1 MKLFTPY
8 QLGNITL
15 QNRIVM
21 APMTRSRAIGNIPN
35 QLMATYYAQRAS
47 AGLIIT
53 EGVAPSANGL
63 GYARIP
69 GVFSQEQVEGWKLVT
84 QAVHAKGGK
93 IFMQLM
99 HTGRASH
106 PANLP
111 AGAEVVSASPVAL
124 SGNMWTDSDGM
135 QPYPTPKEIPT
146 SEIEATQQEYVVA
159 AQNAIAAGFDGV
171 ELHGANGYLIE
182 QFLNTATNLRTDNY
196 GGSVEN
202 RNRFAIEVAQKVA
215 AAIGAEKTAIRLSPY
230 GVFNDIAIYDGIE
243 DAFTQLVTELGK
255 LKLVYLHLVDH
266 SSQGA
271 PTVPQTLKTQLQK
284 AFGGTFIYSGG
295 LDKASAETVLEEGR
309 GDLVA
314 FGRPFLANPDLVE
327 RLQNDLELAQPDYT
341 KLYTP
346 GADGYSD
353 YPTAAQTAANA

>member
-1 MKLFTPY
+1 MKLFSEY

-15 QNRIVM
+15 KNRIVM
-21 APMTRSRAIGNIPN
+21 APMTRSRAIGNVPN
-35 QLMATYYAQRAS
+35 DLMATYYGQRAT
-47 AGLIIT
+47 AGLIIS
-53 EGVAPSANGL
+53 EGTAPSANAL

-69 GVFSQEQVEGWKLVT
+69 GLFSQEQVEGWKKVT
-84 QAVHAKGGK
+84 SAVHAKGGK
-93 IFMQLM
+93 IFAQLM

-106 PANLP
+106 SANLP
-111 AGAEVVSASPVAL
+111 EGATVVAPSALQLAGET
-124 SGNMWTDSDGM
+124 WTDTNGM
-135 QPYPTPKEIPT
+135 VPYTVPKEIPT
-146 SEIEATQQEYVVA
+146 SDIDATQNEFVTA
-159 AQNAIAAGFDGV
+159 AKNAIAAGFDGV

-182 QFLNTATNLRTDNY
+182 QFLNTATNHRTDNY

-202 RNRFAIEVAQKVA
+202 RNRFAIETAQKVV

-230 GVFNDIAIYDGIE
+230 GVFNAIEIYDGIDE
-243 DAFTQLVTELGK
+243 AFVQLATELGK
-255 LKLVYLHLVDH
+255 LKIAYLHIVDH

-271 PTVPQTLKTQLQK
+271 PTVPQELKTKLQQ

-295 LDKASAETVLEEGR
+295 LDKASAEAVLQDGK

-314 FGRPFLANPDLVE
+314 FGRPFLANPDLVARFE
-327 RLQNDLELAQPDYT
+327 NNVELAQPDYT

-353 YPTAAQTAANA
+353 YPVAAQTVA